1 MNNEQTDI
9 KKMSVVKLES
19 LAYRE
24 LVKAQTAQSNVQ
36 VINQELANRQEPV
49 KEEKKDVGKD
59 K

>member
-1 MNNEQTDI
+1 MDLTKQTDTEL
-9 KKMSVVKLES
+9 KA
-19 LAYRE
+19 LAYDE
-24 LVKAQTAQSNVQ
+24 MVNAQTAQSNVQ